1 MVAVAQLWRDA
12 LVEQHEDTMKINSIN
27 QFTQTMESP
36 LGPIRIDACSNYVRG
51 IWFVGQK
58 WEPYL
63 SGDLIVQSNPI
74 IEKTK
79 LQLAQYFDSA
89 RTTFDLPL
97 GPQGTEFQ
105 ESVWREISR
114 IAYGQINTYGS
125 IAHRLVKPK
134 ASRAVGAAT
143 GRNPIS
149 IVIPCHRVMGG
160 NHALT
165 GYAGGLDRKRWLL
178 THEQSVNRLL

>member
-1 MVAVAQLWRDA
+1 
-12 LVEQHEDTMKINSIN
+12 MKNNSIN

-58 WEPYL
+58 WEHGL
-63 SGDLIVQSNPI
+63 GSDLIIQSTAI
-74 IEKTK
+74 IEQAK
-79 LQLAQYFDSA
+79 LQLSQYFDFA

-97 GPQGTEFQ
+97 GPKGTEFQ
-105 ESVWREISR
+105 DSVWREISR
-114 IAYGQINTYGS
+114 IGYGQVNTYGS
-125 IAHRLVKPK
+125 IAHSLAKPN

-160 NHALT
+160 NQALT

-178 THEQSVNRLL
+178 AHEQSANRLL